1 MVLVDTS
8 VWVDHFHS
16 RSAQLVSLLEQD
28 EVVCHP
34 FVLGELACGNLS
46 NRTEILRLLQSLPQ
60 AVVARHEKIMHLIDS
75 HRLMGIGL
83 GLVDVHLL
91 ASARISLVSIWTGDR
106 RLKKAA
112 EKLEVLFQAESR
124 GVGS

>member
-8 VWVDHFHS
+8 VWVDHFQGG
-16 RSAQLVSLLEQD
+16 SALLARLLEQE

-34 FVLGELACGNLS
+34 LVIGELACGNLS
-46 NRTEILRLLQSLPQ
+46 NRTEILSLLQSLPQ
-60 AVVARHEKIMHLIDS
+60 AVVARHEEIMHFIDS

-91 ASARISLVSIWTGDR
+91 ASARLSLTALWTRDR
-106 RLKKAA
+106 KLKRAA
-112 EKLEVLFQAESR
+112 EKLVVNYQF
-124 GVGS
+124 

>member
-8 VWVDHFHS
+8 VWVDHFRS

-28 EVVCHP
+28 DVVCHP

-46 NRTEILRLLQSLPQ
+46 KRAEILRLLQSLPQ
-60 AVVARHEKIMHLIDS
+60 AVVAQSEEIMHFIDS

-112 EKLEVLFQAESR
+112 ERLDVLFQPGEESFP
-124 GVGS
+124 

>member
-8 VWVDHFHS
+8 VWVDHFRS

-34 FVLGELACGNLS
+34 FVLGELAGGNLS

-60 AVVARHEKIMHLIDS
+60 AVVARPEEIMPFIDS

-91 ASARISLVSIWTGDR
+91 ASARISLVSIWTRDR
-106 RLKKAA
+106 QLKRAA
-112 EKLEVLFQAESR
+112 EKLEVLFQPKA
-124 GVGS
+124 